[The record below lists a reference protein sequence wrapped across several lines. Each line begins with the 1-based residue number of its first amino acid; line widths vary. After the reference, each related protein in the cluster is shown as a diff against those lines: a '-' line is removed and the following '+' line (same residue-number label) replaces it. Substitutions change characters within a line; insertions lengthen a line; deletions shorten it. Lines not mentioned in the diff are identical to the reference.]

1 MKRLIVAN
9 WKANISSDQ
18 AEQWVE
24 TLRTHCHFRENRETV
39 IAVPFLYMERIFS
52 RVNSLPGISL
62 AAQGVSPYPVG
73 SYTGATPAIW
83 LKEMVGYALVGHRER
98 RKYFHETIQDVAAQ
112 VRECVAVGIKPI
124 LCLDD
129 DVLPE
134 MSAALDSEEL
144 DQVICA
150 YTPDSAVAL
159 ETAYDIES
167 IQAGIVRVNGYFPQR
182 PVLYGGGVNDE
193 NAEEILALPEVSGVM
208 VGRVCLDAE
217 RFIRFCS
224 IT

>member
-1 MKRLIVAN
+1 
-9 WKANISSDQ
+9 
-18 AEQWVE
+18 
-24 TLRTHCHFRENRETV
+24 
-39 IAVPFLYMERIFS
+39 
-52 RVNSLPGISL
+52 
-62 AAQGVSPYPVG
+62 
-73 SYTGATPAIW
+73 
-83 LKEMVGYALVGHRER
+83 
-98 RKYFHETIQDVAAQ
+98 
-112 VRECVAVGIKPI
+112 
-124 LCLDD
+124 
-129 DVLPE
+129 

-159 ETAYDIES
+159 ETAHDIES